1 MARLKGVIF
10 GVENVLAPRGSLEPH
25 QHWLDETGR
34 LVRFL
39 CDNGVESVVMTNR
52 EWRATENGRAES
64 GQAFLERIWGVRLS
78 WYRFGHDGMPGKQ
91 SPEAFQ
97 HICHEKGWQANE
109 TVYVGNSIDDM
120 RTSVNSKILLLNAKW
135 YADTMDYGFPFA
147 EPKDVARFIDIFC
160 LREPSWAFRLEE
172 VPLSVYTLATF
183 STMYEPHAEYSRDFL
198 RNIKDEYGHD
208 EQFWAKYL
216 CSTLYFT
223 GLYENINYITSYPC
237 HSQGDFPEV
246 LIEPVTRFAK
256 CFRGNY
262 IPDLIVRHTTAT
274 KSQTSRA
281 TVDHLNQLRTIR
293 LNPNPLK
300 RGAERYASSPLC
312 SGKTVLVIDDVCSKG
327 MSFEAARAYL
337 EATGCRVIS
346 VALLKALR
354 HGYEAL
360 HQLQMRPYQTN
371 TPTAVR
377 VRKTYP
383 YRDHLLSDAAAVELR
398 DRLRRYRR
406 WDWPDGS
413 THA

>member
-1 MARLKGVIF
+1 MAQPSLF
-10 GVENVLAPRGSLEPH
+10 DALEAPEIGDEIPFAVALLGFGSLH
-25 QHWLDETGR
+25 GLGQKGLQS
-34 LVRFL
+34 LVNRFG
-39 CDNGVESVVMTNR
+39 DGI
-52 EWRATENGRAES
+52 
-64 GQAFLERIWGVRLS
+64 GQAFIQNKAELS
-78 WYRFGHDGMPGKQ
+78 
-91 SPEAFQ
+91 S
-97 HICHEKGWQANE
+97 
-109 TVYVGNSIDDM
+109 
-120 RTSVNSKILLLNAKW
+120 
-135 YADTMDYGFPFA
+135 
-147 EPKDVARFIDIFC
+147 
-160 LREPSWAFRLEE
+160 
-172 VPLSVYTLATF
+172 TLATF

-300 RGAERYASSPLC
+300 RGTERYASSPLC

-406 WDWPDGS
+406 WDWPNGS